1 MENLTIP
8 IFNRLSV
15 IWEIMPYYGPTH
27 KVFLMLSTLWSAT
40 RSKLINNYDAFIYAM
55 KGYWAWLS
63 VEQQRDL
70 RLLFLPND
78 LFEINILSKISE
90 DISTFVEFISKINK
104 SEGWHFDKHFM
115 HRQIKI
121 QNYIDI
127 NVWAIK
133 QLFPHFDKM
142 RSVRVWNK
150 INSNKFLES
159 VSQQFS

>member
-8 IFNRLSV
+8 IFNRFSA

-40 RSKLINNYDAFIYAM
+40 RRKLINNYDAFIYAM
-55 KGYWAWLS
+55 KGYWTWLS
-63 VEQQRDL
+63 IEQQRDL

-78 LFEINILSKISE
+78 LFEINILSKFSE
-90 DISTFVEFISKINK
+90 DVNTFIEFISKINK
-104 SEGWHFDKHFM
+104 SEGWYFDKHFM

-121 QNYIDI
+121 QNYIDMS
-127 NVWAIK
+127 VWAVK
-133 QLFPHFDKM
+133 QLFPHFYIM